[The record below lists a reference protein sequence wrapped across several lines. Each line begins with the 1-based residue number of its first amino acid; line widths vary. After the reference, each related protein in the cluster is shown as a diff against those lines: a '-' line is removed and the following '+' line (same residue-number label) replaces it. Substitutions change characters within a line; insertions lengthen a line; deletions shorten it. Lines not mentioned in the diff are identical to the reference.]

1 MEYSFENLCYELSQ
15 IFANLGEAYAKDK
28 SFYENKMN
36 MLEREVHRNNETKRK
51 LLEILQEDING
62 I

>member
-1 MEYSFENLCYELSQ
+1 MEYNFENLCYELSQ
-15 IFANLGEAYAKDK
+15 IFANLGEEYAKDK
-28 SFYENKMN
+28 AFHENKID

-51 LLEILQEDING
+51 LLEILQEDIDG